1 MKIKNAL
8 RGLAFNLVNIWDPGI
23 YKDTNEI
30 KVIKKLRK
38 DIAIFKPDKS
48 SGVVL
53 LNKNDYTAFA
63 RNLFKDNRK
72 FKTLE
77 SDPTITQTKTL
88 QSYLNTLHKRNEL

>member
-8 RGLAFNLVNIWDPGI
+8 QGLAFNLVNIWDPGI
-23 YKDTNEI
+23 CKDTNEI

-53 LNKNDYTAFA
+53 LNKNDYTTFA

-72 FKTLE
+72 LILKVILNSWKWSYNNSNEDFAELTE
-77 SDPTITQTKTL
+77 HIT
-88 QSYLNTLHKRNEL
+88 